1 MDPSTQLTPSDDA
14 MVRTVADESVILDLA
29 SGKYFGLDPVG
40 TRLWQLLSQGCSI
53 EQACIELL
61 GEYEVEEAQLRRDV
75 QKLIADLLAH
85 GLLKVA

>member
-1 MDPSTQLTPSDDA
+1 MELPTKLTPSDDA
-14 MVRTVADESVILDLA
+14 MVRTVGNESVILDLA

-40 TRLWQLLSQGCSI
+40 TRLWQLLSQGRSF
-53 EQACIELL
+53 EQACTELL
-61 GEYEVEEAQLRRDV
+61 GEYEVEEAQLRRDA